1 MNMFTSIEN
10 IIRRNNII
18 DIIDY
23 DIDRIEDDRIEDD
36 RIEETEENIEINVN
50 ENTTSYET
58 VLVLFQILYVILYM
72 YFIYLSLDEATSN
85 KKHYQVL

>member
-1 MNMFTSIEN
+1 MNTYMNMFTSIEN

-23 DIDRIEDDRIEDD
+23 DIDSIEDD